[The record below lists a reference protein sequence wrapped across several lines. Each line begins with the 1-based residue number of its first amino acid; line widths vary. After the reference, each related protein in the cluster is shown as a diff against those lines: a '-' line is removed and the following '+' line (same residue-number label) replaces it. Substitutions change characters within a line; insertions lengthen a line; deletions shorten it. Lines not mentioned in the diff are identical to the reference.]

1 MERGNAVASKL
12 FSATTLVFRKRI
24 FPISSPKKYGSGRW
38 PYPPPWPSR
47 KRHRALC
54 GRLSG
59 SGWWGIPQRSQRAQ
73 RSQRIDWK
81 GGMQFHRSYFLQL
94 PWSSEN
100 GFFQYPPPKSMD
112 QGVGP
117 IPPHGQVENVTAPS
131 AGDSPGPDGEVGLR
145 MRLPFRTAFSENGNT
160 CNRDGADCRCCFAV
174 NGRVWISRRG
184 RSAPVVWMARR

>member
-1 MERGNAVASKL
+1 
-12 FSATTLVFRKRI
+12 
-24 FPISSPKKYGSGRW
+24 
-38 PYPPPWPSR
+38 
-47 KRHRALC
+47 
-54 GRLSG
+54 
-59 SGWWGIPQRSQRAQ
+59 
-73 RSQRIDWK
+73 
-81 GGMQFHRSYFLQL
+81 MQLHRSYFLQL

-100 GFFQYPPPKSMD
+100 GFFQYPPQKSMD

-117 IPPHGQVENVTAPS
+117 TPPHGQVENVTAPSAGDSPGPDGGVSRRDRRGRRGRRGLIGKGECSCIEAFFCNYLGLQKTDFSNILPQKVWIRALPLRPPHGQVENVTAPS

-160 CNRDGADCRCCFAV
+160 CNCDGADCRCCYAA